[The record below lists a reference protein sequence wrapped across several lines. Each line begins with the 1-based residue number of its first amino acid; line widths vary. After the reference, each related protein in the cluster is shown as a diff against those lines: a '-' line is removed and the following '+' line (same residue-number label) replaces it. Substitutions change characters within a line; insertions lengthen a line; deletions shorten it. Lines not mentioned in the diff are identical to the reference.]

1 MQLMILNTQISTLPN
16 GLRVASS
23 VMPGLQSAAMGVW
36 VGVGGRH
43 EGRTTTGIS
52 HFIEHMLFKGTAR
65 RSALEITRAIE
76 GRGGYFNAFT
86 QEESTCYY
94 ARTAS
99 RHLQH
104 VLEIMA
110 DMYLRPRFAAEDVA
124 REKDVIMEELQMVND
139 QPEQLVQ
146 EMLNAMLWRN
156 HELGRPLTGTPET
169 LQRINR
175 ERLLA
180 FKNKKYVPENTLF
193 VFAGPMDHTE
203 CVEHTL
209 ALTRRLRHKPEPR
222 YRLVTRSVE
231 QERLQLRARE
241 IEQTHLAL
249 GFRLFGRFDKRRY
262 ALRLL
267 NVVLGENMSSHLF
280 QSVRE
285 KHGLAYAV
293 NSSVQLFADTGVL
306 AISAG
311 VDTGRAVRALDLIIR
326 ELSALKK
333 NAVSARE
340 LEEAREYAIGSML
353 LALENPAGHMFWM
366 GESILNYGRIVPPEE
381 IIAGLNEV
389 TAEDLHHLADEF
401 FRPERASL
409 AVLTGAKSAISV
421 PRMETLLGAL

>member
-43 EGRTTTGIS
+43 ECRTTTGIS
-52 HFIEHMLFKGTAR
+52 HFIEHMLFQ

-99 RHLQH
+99 RHLRH

-209 ALTRRLRHKPEPR
+209 ALTRRLRHKPEPS
-222 YRLVTRSVE
+222 YRLVTRSVK
-231 QERLQLRARE
+231 QERLQLRARD

-285 KHGLAYAV
+285 NMVWLIV
-293 NSSVQLFADTGVL
+293 NSSLQLFADTGVL

-311 VDTGRAVRALDLIIR
+311 VDTGRADRALDLIIR
-326 ELSALKK
+326 EL
-333 NAVSARE
+333 NAPENTVSAR
-340 LEEAREYAIGSML
+340 AGGSPRVRL
-353 LALENPAGHMFWM
+353 
-366 GESILNYGRIVPPEE
+366 
-381 IIAGLNEV
+381 
-389 TAEDLHHLADEF
+389 
-401 FRPERASL
+401 
-409 AVLTGAKSAISV
+409 SAACCL
-421 PRMETLLGAL
+421 R